1 MNESLDVSAQQTSL
15 MSPLFVDVPIPSQ
28 ESERSFTCLLVV
40 STTHKKTNG
49 NDRRNEAEA
58 LLAYRVNVKT
68 KQTTTKYTTTSLTN
82 LQHQIYNT
90 DYI

>member
-15 MSPLFVDVPIPSQ
+15 MSPLFVEVPIQSQ

-40 STTHKKTNG
+40 STTQKTTNG

-58 LLAYRVNVKT
+58 LFAY
-68 KQTTTKYTTTSLTN
+68 L
-82 LQHQIYNT
+82 
-90 DYI
+90 

>member
-15 MSPLFVDVPIPSQ
+15 MSPLFVEVPIPSQ

-40 STTHKKTNG
+40 STTQKTTNG

-58 LLAYRVNVKT
+58 LFAYRVPPEL
-68 KQTTTKYTTTSLTN
+68 SCEW
-82 LQHQIYNT
+82 
-90 DYI
+90 